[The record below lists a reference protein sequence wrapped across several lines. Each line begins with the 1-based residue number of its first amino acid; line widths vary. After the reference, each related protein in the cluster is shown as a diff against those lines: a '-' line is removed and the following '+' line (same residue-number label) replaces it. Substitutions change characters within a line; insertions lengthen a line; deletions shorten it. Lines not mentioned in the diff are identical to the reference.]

1 MQIERKSEVSSI
13 SKENEQP
20 GKEAER
26 VVNETEGTACKYCA
40 LKVKKQNY
48 FKEENVFTS
57 LIAAERLRRRRRRTE
72 N

>member
-1 MQIERKSEVSSI
+1 MQIEKISEVSI
-13 SKENEQP
+13 PNGNEQP

-48 FKEENVFTS
+48 FKEEIVCTS
-57 LIAAERLRRRRRRTE
+57 LITTERLRRMRTE

>member
-1 MQIERKSEVSSI
+1 MQIEKKSEVSSI
-13 SKENEQP
+13 PNGNEQP

-48 FKEENVFTS
+48 FKKENVFTS
-57 LIAAERLRRRRRRTE
+57 LIAVKD
-72 N
+72 